1 MEWIGALSNR
11 LELKIN
17 RLSSSSFIID
27 SYLRYI
33 WLRQSLVSMVVPNK
47 LGAFYHTLILA
58 AIYRKL
64 SGNLVPLI
72 GLELKYYGA
81 VETTSLN
88 LMATNLFGNLVMKL
102 LDII

>member
-17 RLSSSSFIID
+17 RLSSSNFIID

-64 SGNLVPLI
+64 SGNF
-72 GLELKYYGA
+72 
-81 VETTSLN
+81 SLPV
-88 LMATNLFGNLVMKL
+88 G
-102 LDII
+102 